1 MNPSDTEL
9 QRALHQSLHQSLHQG
24 SPTDGATQALEERVM
39 AQWAQRHAGQ
49 LALQAATA
57 GGPGLG
63 AHGQRM
69 RRARWAAGALAVAV
83 LLAAAW
89 LNRPDPALEELMQPD
104 VLQLITLGGI

>member
-1 MNPSDTEL
+1 MNPSDAEL
-9 QRALHQSLHQSLHQG
+9 QRALRQSLHQG
-24 SPTDGATQALEERVM
+24 VPTHGASQALEERVM

-57 GGPGLG
+57 GGPGQG
-63 AHGQRM
+63 AQGQRM
-69 RRARWAAGALAVAV
+69 RRARWATAALALAV

>member
-9 QRALHQSLHQSLHQG
+9 QRALQQSLHQG
-24 SPTDGATQALEERVM
+24 EPAQGATQALEDRVM

-57 GGPGLG
+57 GGPGHG
-63 AHGQRM
+63 AQGQRQ
-69 RRARWAAGALAVAV
+69 RRARWAAGALALAV

-89 LNRPDPALEELMQPD
+89 LQRPDPALEELMQPD

>member
-1 MNPSDTEL
+1 MNPSDTDL
-9 QRALHQSLHQSLHQG
+9 QRALQHSLHQG
-24 SPTDGATQALEERVM
+24 SPAQGATQALEERVM

-49 LALQAATA
+49 LALQATTA
-57 GGPGLG
+57 GGPSLG
-63 AHGQRM
+63 AHGQRL

>member
-1 MNPSDTEL
+1 MNPSDTDL
-9 QRALHQSLHQSLHQG
+9 QRALQHSLHQG
-24 SPTDGATQALEERVM
+24 SPAQGTTQALEERVM

-49 LALQAATA
+49 LAVQAATA
-57 GGPGLG
+57 SGPGLG